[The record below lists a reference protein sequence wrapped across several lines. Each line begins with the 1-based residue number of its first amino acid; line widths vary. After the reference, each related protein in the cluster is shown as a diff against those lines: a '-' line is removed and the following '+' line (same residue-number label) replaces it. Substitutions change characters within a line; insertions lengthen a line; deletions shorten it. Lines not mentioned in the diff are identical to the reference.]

1 MSASSTPR
9 AARPGVIAEASP
21 ASEPDA
27 DTAVGRKRSGRTLE
41 SIVDTRAIRDT
52 VGRNSG
58 NPNTRRVAENAISRV
73 FGVEHVTEQG
83 EQLEV
88 PGNPILAVQVDDA
101 VAGHRRE
108 LIGFIAVI
116 VLVADGDE

>member
-9 AARPGVIAEASP
+9 AGRPGVIAEASP

-58 NPNTRRVAENAISRV
+58 NPNARRVAENAISRAL
-73 FGVEHVTEQG
+73 GVEDIAKQREHLVV
-83 EQLEV
+83 L
-88 PGNPILAVQVDDA
+88 GNPVPAVQIDDA
-101 VAGHRRE
+101 VAGRRR
-108 LIGFIAVI
+108 GCGSPRAS
-116 VLVADGDE
+116 